1 MILLP
6 KGSPL
11 GGGMIPVVAENERPT
26 CSYEVPDRRYN
37 LWSAAAGLPGALPL
51 PGLYNGFHYQETYF
65 WQWNYCAGG
74 TPPAQ
79 HSAANRNR
87 RKICLKLQKP
97 TNRHSICSS
106 RTEKRTRT
114 ASTTSHTNTASSGSG
129 GSTGRFRCRR
139 HSRGRSGG

>member
-51 PGLYNGFHYQETYF
+51 PGLDDGFHYQKTLF
-65 WQWNYCAGG
+65 GSG
-74 TPPAQ
+74 TTVQ
-79 HSAANRNR
+79 EER
-87 RKICLKLQKP
+87 LL
-97 TNRHSICSS
+97 HSILLPIG
-106 RTEKRTRT
+106 TGEKYV
-114 ASTTSHTNTASSGSG
+114 
-129 GSTGRFRCRR
+129 
-139 HSRGRSGG
+139 